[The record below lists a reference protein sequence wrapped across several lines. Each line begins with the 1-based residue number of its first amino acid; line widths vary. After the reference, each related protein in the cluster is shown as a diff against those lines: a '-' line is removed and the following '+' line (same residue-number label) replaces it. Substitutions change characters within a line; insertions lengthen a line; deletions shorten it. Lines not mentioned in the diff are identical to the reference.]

1 MVRSVGRSFVPSC
14 VRVGEWSSDSF
25 SSIWAASLSWCTLGS
40 KPPSQLVVAGPVTR
54 HDEIKLLRKVQI
66 TKPRNRL
73 ITENEQRNEIPTYD
87 LAQRLT
93 N

>member
-1 MVRSVGRSFVPSC
+1 MDNTELKIPV
-14 VRVGEWSSDSF
+14 
-25 SSIWAASLSWCTLGS
+25 SWCTSGS

-54 HDEIKLLRKVQI
+54 HEENKLLRKVQI
-66 TKPRNRL
+66 TKPRNRR
-73 ITENEQRNEIPTYD
+73 IMENEPRNEIPTYD